1 VGGGAGGCPEGGGGG
16 EGNRVSTISLLG
28 CSTSVALVTGPTD
41 EGGEEKEEEEEE
53 EDSDWLPS
61 YIRAM

>member
-1 VGGGAGGCPEGGGGG
+1 
-16 EGNRVSTISLLG
+16 
-28 CSTSVALVTGPTD
+28 VALVTGPTD